1 MEIETQIEIV
11 LREAGYTTLPWIGGR
26 VPVVC
31 FEDDVVAGFAHVF
44 PSVTD
49 MLSGWR
55 DVQNLSLARHAASL
69 RVGGRKAWNVCC
81 VFLTA
86 GQADAGQSRAAGRI
100 EEDFVTTRK
109 IARADIR
116 SPVELRRALL
126 PLLPL
131 QNSPSLEAIDLRE
144 RVRTRS
150 KEMPTTVLEG
160 FIGSATA
167 TDVAKM
173 LLSAS

>member
-1 MEIETQIEIV
+1 MDIETQIEIV
-11 LREAGYTTLPWIGGR
+11 LREGGFVTRPWSGGL

-31 FEDDVVAGFAHVF
+31 FEDDVIVGFAHVF
-44 PSVTD
+44 PGVTD
-49 MLSGWR
+49 MLSSWR
-55 DVQNLSLARHAASL
+55 DAQDLSLARHAASL
-69 RVGGRKAWNVCC
+69 RVGGRKAWNVCS

-86 GQADAGQSRAAGRI
+86 GQADPGQVRAAGRI

-116 SPVELRRALL
+116 SPVELRRTLL
-126 PLLPL
+126 PMLPL
-131 QNSPSLEAIDLRE
+131 QNSPSLEAADLRE

-150 KEMPTTVLEG
+150 KEMPSAVLEG

-173 LLSAS
+173 LLAAL

>member
-1 MEIETQIEIV
+1 MDIDTQIEIV
-11 LREAGYTTLPWIGGR
+11 LREAGYATFPWTGGR

-31 FEDDVVAGFAHVF
+31 FEDEVVVGFAHVF
-44 PSVTD
+44 PSFTD
-49 MLSGWR
+49 MLSGWQ
-55 DVQNLSLARHAASL
+55 DVQNLSLARYGASL
-69 RVGGRKAWNVCC
+69 RVGGRKAWNVCS

-86 GQADAGQSRAAGRI
+86 GQADTKQVRAAGRI

-131 QNSPSLEAIDLRE
+131 QNSPSLEAVDLRE

-150 KEMPTTVLEG
+150 KDMPATVLEG

-167 TDVAKM
+167 ADVAKM
-173 LLSAS
+173 LLAAS